1 MQIKKRTLKKLGL
14 FFAFFVVSL
23 VAVLSYF
30 SLRERPYS
38 YRGDTFSY
46 ASKREKPDFQ
56 MYLKSHNDSFD
67 VYKLSYNSRNFLN
80 YKTIIHC
87 LLLMPKNSED
97 RKDSAKVPG
106 IVLLPGGGI
115 TKEGELNHAI
125 IMCKMGYAVLVI
137 DQRGLGETGGYYLS
151 FEDDYK
157 VVQQGKEPVQHL
169 SVYDALAGFDVLRSL
184 REVDENNIAMAGLSM
199 GGRYTIIAAAIDKR
213 IKGVVTISAAGFH
226 IPTGPGDKFT
236 DFLVSCDPDH
246 YISAISPRPVFMAH
260 GSDDKKV
267 ALADAQ
273 LTFQLAGEPKG
284 FFVAEGC
291 GHGYCDSMETFLR
304 DSFER
309 IFS

>member
-1 MQIKKRTLKKLGL
+1 MDLK
-14 FFAFFVVSL
+14 A
-23 VAVLSYF
+23 
-30 SLRERPYS
+30 
-38 YRGDTFSY
+38 
-46 ASKREKPDFQ
+46 
-56 MYLKSHNDSFD
+56 HNDSFD
-67 VYKLSYNSRNFLN
+67 VYKLSYKSRNFLN
-80 YKTIIHC
+80 YQTIIHG
-87 LLLMPKNSED
+87 LLLTPKDSQD

-184 REVDENNIAMAGLSM
+184 KEVDGNNVAMAGLSM
-199 GGRYTIIAAAIDKR
+199 GGRYAIIAAALDKR

-226 IPTGPGDKFT
+226 IPTGPGDKFR
-236 DFLVSCDPDH
+236 DFMVSCDLDH
-246 YISAISPRPVFMAH
+246 YIGAISPRPVFMAH

-273 LTFQLAGEPKG
+273 QTFQLAKEPKG
-284 FFVAEGC
+284 FFIAEGC
-291 GHGYCDSMETFLR
+291 GHGYCDAMHQFLNQSLR
-304 DSFER
+304 T
-309 IFS
+309 IFQS